1 MSTRPRAYGLRRDQS
16 GVTLIEL
23 VITIVVISI
32 ALTGTLIVVQRTIVS
47 SADPMIVR
55 QAVGVA
61 EAYLEEILLKPYYDP
76 DPNSGPGPCP
86 APEPNGRPEFN
97 NVCDY
102 DGLDDAGAK
111 DQDENAVADL
121 ALYRVRVEVDPNA
134 TLGALSGP
142 ADVIRADVRVT
153 HPQGTDVTLSGY
165 KANY

>member
-1 MSTRPRAYGLRRDQS
+1 MRPRARGLRGDQS

-32 ALTGTLIVVQRTIVS
+32 AVTGTLVLIQRTILS

-55 QAVGVA
+55 QAVGIS
-61 EAYLEEILLKPYYDP
+61 EAYLEEIMLKSYYDP
-76 DPNSGPGPCP
+76 VLGAGAGPCP
-86 APEPNGRPEFN
+86 APDPNDRPEYN

-102 DGLDDAGAK
+102 NGLDDDGAR
-111 DQDENAVADL
+111 DQDENAVTDL
-121 ALYRVRVEVDPNA
+121 ARYRVQVTVDPNA

-142 ADVIRADVRVT
+142 AEVIRADVRVT
-153 HPQGTDVTLSGY
+153 HPAGIDFTLSGY

>member
-1 MSTRPRAYGLRRDQS
+1 MRPKPHGRLGDQS
-16 GVTLIEL
+16 GLTLIEM

-32 ALTGTLIVVQRTIVS
+32 AISGTLVVIQRTIAS

-55 QAVGVA
+55 QAVGIA

-76 DPNSGPGPCP
+76 VLGAGPGPCP
-86 APEPNGRPEFN
+86 APDPNGRPEYN

-102 DGLDDAGAK
+102 NGLDDNGAR
-111 DQDENAVADL
+111 DQDDSPVTDL
-121 ALYRVRVEVDPNA
+121 TRYRVRVTVDSTA

-153 HPQGTDVTLSGY
+153 HPDDVDFTLSGY

>member
-1 MSTRPRAYGLRRDQS
+1 MCPRARGLGADQS
-16 GVTLIEL
+16 GLTLIEL

-32 ALTGTLIVVQRTIVS
+32 AVTGTMVVIQRTIVG

-55 QAVGVA
+55 QAVGIS
-61 EAYLEEILLKPYYDP
+61 EAYLEEIMLKSYYDP
-76 DPNSGPGPCP
+76 VLGAGAGPCP
-86 APEPNGRPEFN
+86 APDPNGRPEYN

-102 DGLDDAGAK
+102 NGLDDNGAR
-111 DQDENAVADL
+111 DQAENAVADL
-121 ALYRVRVEVDPNA
+121 ALYRVRVTVDPNA

-153 HPQGTDVTLSGY
+153 HPAGVDFTLSGY